1 MKYAFFSF
9 PQSSAFFLFL
19 SSYFSPVWKLWFWT
33 PKQLQVFTLGLQLSA
48 VFFIIFLCFTRRFTY
63 LPLNPWLSNAY
74 LSVKLSDK
82 HTIYSGAAQCQFC
95 IVFYIITWC
104 WSSCGCDSQ
113 LLEIK
118 EDIGTQLVFGF
129 LLMTKADILKMD

>member
-1 MKYAFFSF
+1 MLSFHFRSLLLSFYSCLLTSHLFGNFGFGLLNSYKYS
-9 PQSSAFFLFL
+9 
-19 SSYFSPVWKLWFWT
+19 LWASNSVL
-33 PKQLQVFTLGLQLSA
+33 P